1 MTPLLT
7 REQAIA
13 SFLGGI
19 QDGSIPVDGAMSP
32 LTKEL
37 MARFGATEVDMT
49 SWWAW
54 TPSEWTCTACGRP
67 KSAIARLNQKG
78 QLMCRLVEH
87 HDHMQNLLLERFR
100 QISSSQDRVVADEIA
115 EHFAKRSSQMVSA
128 YDNAII
134 CNDCNNADAVAKG
147 LASAHADFSFSPA
160 EMRRFILAKPGQ
172 PHQIDGEIAAAIW
185 KEQEETFRLR
195 LRIVDRIA
203 DIAATNAHWFQQADR
218 SSSPRA
224 IKDRID
230 AYAAAAQA
238 FGALPLLCGESR
250 SNKVGEPSAW
260 RYKRYPA
267 PKSSPTKG
275 DIDHVARVTH
285 RGFWERLAED
295 WCCPGCGRT
304 KERIVRPSGQNAWA
318 FPIAS
323 KYLRTDALGMTGVS
337 QVICGDCGWTVE
349 RLRLEAAALS
359 QIEETHSLALIE
371 LSDVSRI
378 VIPRPHCRHNFDNEK
393 ANVVIAGLADRLRK
407 LAVQTPL
414 FDGYSVPSS

>member
-7 REQAIA
+7 REQATA

-19 QDGSIPVDGAMSP
+19 QDGSIPVDGVMSP

-37 MARFGATEVDMT
+37 MVRFGATEVDMT

-54 TPSEWTCTACGRP
+54 TPCEWTCTACGRS

-100 QISSSQDRVVADEIA
+100 QISSSQDHVVADEIA

-203 DIAATNAHWFQQADR
+203 DIAATNAHWFQRADR
-218 SSSPRA
+218 SSSPHA
-224 IKDRID
+224 IKDRVD

-238 FGALPLLCGESR
+238 FGALPLLCGEIR
-250 SNKVGEPSAW
+250 TNKAAEPSAW

-285 RGFWERLAED
+285 RGFWDRLAGD
-295 WCCPGCGRT
+295 WCCPGCART
-304 KERIVRPSGQNAWA
+304 KEWIVRPSGQNAWA

-323 KYLRTDALGMTGVS
+323 KYLRTDALGMMGVS

-349 RLRLEAAALS
+349 RLRSEAAAVA
-359 QIEETHSLALIE
+359 QIEETHNFALIE

-393 ANVVIAGLADRLRK
+393 ATVVVGKLVDRLRK

-414 FDGYSVPSS
+414 FDSSLPQS

>member
-1 MTPLLT
+1 MTPPLT

-19 QDGSIPVDGAMSP
+19 QDGSIPLDGVMSP

-37 MARFGATEVDMT
+37 LTRFGATEVDMT

-54 TPSEWTCTACGRP
+54 TPSDWTCSACGRP

-115 EHFAKRSSQMVSA
+115 ENFAKRSAQMVAA

-147 LASAHADFSFSPA
+147 LATAHADFSFSPA
-160 EMRRFILAKPGQ
+160 EMRRFILASPAQ
-172 PHQIDGEIAAAIW
+172 PHRIDGVVAAAIW

-203 DIAATNAHWFQQADR
+203 EIAATNTHWFQQAER
-218 SSSPRA
+218 SSSPRV
-224 IKDRID
+224 IKDRVD
-230 AYAAAAQA
+230 AHVAATQA
-238 FGALPLLCGESR
+238 FGALALLCGESR
-250 SNKVGEPSAW
+250 SNKAGDPSAW

-267 PKSSPTKG
+267 PKSRPTKG

-285 RGFWERLAED
+285 RGFWERLAKD
-295 WCCPGCGRT
+295 WCCPGCGRA

-323 KYLRTDALGMTGVS
+323 KYLRTDSSGMTGVN

-349 RLRLEAAALS
+349 RLRSEAAALS
-359 QIEETHSLALIE
+359 GIEETQSFALIE

-378 VIPRPHCRHNFDNEK
+378 VVPRPHCRHNFDNEK
-393 ANVVIAGLADRLRK
+393 ANAVIADLTERLQNLAT
-407 LAVQTPL
+407 QTPL
-414 FDGYSVPSS
+414 FANS

>member
-1 MTPLLT
+1 MTTPLT

-13 SFLGGI
+13 SFLGGV
-19 QDGSIPVDGAMSP
+19 QDGSIPLDGVMSP

-37 MARFGATEVDMT
+37 LNRFGATEVDMT

-54 TPSEWTCTACGRP
+54 TPSDWTCTACGRS

-100 QISSSQDRVVADEIA
+100 QISSRQDRVVADEVA
-115 EHFAKRSSQMVSA
+115 ESFAKRSAQMVAA

-134 CNDCNNADAVAKG
+134 CNDCNNADAAAKA
-147 LASAHADFSFSPA
+147 LANAHADFSFSPA
-160 EMRRFILAKPGQ
+160 EMRRFILATPAQ
-172 PHQIDGEIAAAIW
+172 PHRIDGAVASSVW

-203 DIAATNAHWFQQADR
+203 EIAATNTHWFQQADR
-218 SSSPRA
+218 SSSPRV
-224 IKDRID
+224 IKDRVD
-230 AYAAAAQA
+230 AHVAATQA
-238 FGALPLLCGESR
+238 FGALALLCGESR
-250 SNKVGEPSAW
+250 SNKAGDPSAW
-260 RYKRYPA
+260 RRKRYPA
-267 PKSSPTKG
+267 PKSEPTKG

-304 KERIVRPSGQNAWA
+304 KQRIVRPSGQNAWA

-323 KYLRTDALGMTGVS
+323 KYLRADASGRTGIN

-349 RLRLEAAALS
+349 RLRSEASALS
-359 QIEETHSLALIE
+359 GIEETHSFALIGMA
-371 LSDVSRI
+371 DVTNI
-378 VIPRPHCRHNFDNEK
+378 VIPRPHCRHNFNNEK
-393 ANVVIAGLADRLRK
+393 ANRVVADLVERLRK
-407 LAVQTPL
+407 LQTQSLL
-414 FDGYSVPSS
+414 FQNV